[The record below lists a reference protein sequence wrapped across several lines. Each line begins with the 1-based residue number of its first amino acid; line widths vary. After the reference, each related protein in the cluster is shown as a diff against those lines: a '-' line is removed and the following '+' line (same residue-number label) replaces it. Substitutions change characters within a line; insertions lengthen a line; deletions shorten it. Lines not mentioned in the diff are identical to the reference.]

1 MATKIFLKIVTS
13 LSVLIFTA
21 NVYAIPIAGGS
32 SGSFINPVGGSG
44 MIVSGVG
51 TDSFTWGNGSSFN
64 SPPSSLGYAGNSFSE
79 ETGDVFSF
87 GTLSYF
93 NGTIALGTE
102 ATAVDLDVTLTL
114 TNPSGI
120 VEDFLYTMA
129 LINTPNVSDPN
140 ASADI
145 VNLPG
150 TQPDSFF
157 TVGGV
162 NYTLEFL
169 GFGEIA
175 GSGFT
180 TVDNFHVLEGARA
193 SAEMLGRITV
203 ATTVPE
209 PASITLLGLGLV
221 GLGFASRKKAA

>member
-1 MATKIFLKIVTS
+1 MTAKIYLKIIIS

-32 SGSFINPVGGSG
+32 TGSFINPEGSG
-44 MIVSGVG
+44 DMVVSGVG
-51 TDSFTWGNGSSFN
+51 TNYFTWGDGYN
-64 SPPSSLGYAGNSFSE
+64 SPPSSLGYSGNSFSG

-87 GTLSYF
+87 ATLDYF
-93 NGTIALGTE
+93 NGAILAGTG

-120 VEDFLYTMA
+120 VEDFLYTMS
-129 LINTPNVSDPN
+129 LINTLNTSDPN
-140 ASADI
+140 ASADF
-145 VNLPG
+145 VYLPA
-150 TQPDSFF
+150 TQPGSFF

-169 GFGEIA
+169 GFGEFT

-180 TVDNFHVLEGARA
+180 TVDSFHVLEGVSA

-203 ATTVPE
+203 ATITTVPE
-209 PASITLLGLGLV
+209 PASLALMGLGLI
-221 GLGFASRKKAA
+221 GLGFSRRKKAA

>member
-1 MATKIFLKIVTS
+1 MTTKIYLKIIIS

-32 SGSFINPVGGSG
+32 SGSFINPEGSSD
-44 MIVSGVG
+44 MVVYGVN
-51 TDSFTWGNGSSFN
+51 TDFFTWGVGAD
-64 SPPSSLGYAGNSFSE
+64 SPPSSLGYTGNSFSG
-79 ETGDVFSF
+79 ETDDVFSF
-87 GTLSYF
+87 GTLDYF
-93 NGTIALGTE
+93 NGAIYADTG
-102 ATAVDLDVTLTL
+102 ATGVDLDVTLTF

-120 VEDFLYTMA
+120 VEDFLYTMS
-129 LINTPNVSDPN
+129 LINTPNTSDPN
-140 ASADI
+140 ASADF
-145 VNLPG
+145 VYLPA

-169 GFGEIA
+169 GFGEIT

-180 TVDNFHVLEGARA
+180 TVDSFHVFEGASA

-209 PASITLLGLGLV
+209 PASLALMGLGLV
-221 GLGFASRKKAA
+221 GMGFARRKKAA